1 MKENG
6 RKDPLRFGRGR
17 QKVTVYAPTKSLP
30 YHRIAY
36 WLGGKRLQRS
46 FKDGQQAREEA
57 KALSQK
63 LADGAVSVADITNGQ
78 AFRYKMAEDHL
89 APVGTRIDV
98 AAAEYAEACLR
109 LGDKNLLEAVNF
121 YVEHYGRS
129 DKQIPISELVTGFL
143 ANKRS
148 SGLSEA
154 YLRDLKNRCR
164 TLADFDCPTTVQP
177 PHLS

>member
-129 DKQIPISELVTGFL
+129 DKQISISELVTGFL

>member
-57 KALSQK
+57 RALSKK
-63 LADGAVSVADITNGQ
+63 LADGAVSKADFTNGQ
-78 AFRYKMAEDHL
+78 AFRYKMPRIISSLWVL
-89 APVGTRIDV
+89 A
-98 AAAEYAEACLR
+98 LMWR
-109 LGDKNLLEAVNF
+109 LLNTPK
-121 YVEHYGRS
+121 H
-129 DKQIPISELVTGFL
+129 
-143 ANKRS
+143 
-148 SGLSEA
+148 
-154 YLRDLKNRCR
+154 
-164 TLADFDCPTTVQP
+164 
-177 PHLS
+177 

>member
-57 KALSQK
+57 KALTPPLS
-63 LADGAVSVADITNGQ
+63 
-78 AFRYKMAEDHL
+78 
-89 APVGTRIDV
+89 
-98 AAAEYAEACLR
+98 
-109 LGDKNLLEAVNF
+109 NLLTHPSRMSEPHWRKRRREAMKRNKPPASMLNKLSSHPLRGSLRAF
-121 YVEHYGRS
+121 GGT
-129 DKQIPISELVTGFL
+129 KGFS
-143 ANKRS
+143 A
-148 SGLSEA
+148 GLE
-154 YLRDLKNRCR
+154 K
-164 TLADFDCPTTVQP
+164 
-177 PHLS
+177 